1 MTFIKSV
8 FMYIQKGEYM
18 KNNKSRFI
26 VILLMLSMVAV
37 ACGGDTAEEVVE
49 TPEVTEA
56 PQETLAAPATTAPPP
71 EVIVVWAEEKV
82 ATALDPLVGAYEAAA
97 GVDVEVVVYEFGAI
111 RTDVQTAG
119 PAGEGPDVFLG
130 AHDWVGELAANGVIQ
145 PINLSSVSADLFEV
159 GINAFSYDGM
169 SYGFPYA
176 TEAIAMY
183 YNADLTDG
191 VPASWDD
198 VKAACDAAGTELCV
212 GAPGGGGGADAYHNH
227 PFVASAGGYVF
238 KISGGFDPNDV
249 GLDNAN
255 ALVSAEYLDSL
266 VKDGVVASTDYGG
279 SMSAFQEGRALFW
292 MTGPWARNDASAV
305 NYNVGLIPAFGD
317 SPATPFVGVRGAMV
331 SSFSEKKLL
340 AESFILDFFATVE
353 VQEAMYNSDPRLPA
367 TKSLFAIVEAAD
379 PVAAVFAASASNG
392 IPMPNIPEMGSVWGP
407 FGDALLIIR
416 DQAYG
421 TNEETGVTV
430 NSATDAMKLAAE
442 QIRTAIAGG

>member
-1 MTFIKSV
+1 
-8 FMYIQKGEYM
+8 M
-18 KNNKSRFI
+18 KTNKLRFI
-26 VILLMLSMVAV
+26 VFLLMISMVAV
-37 ACGGDTAEEVVE
+37 ACGGGTAEEAE
-49 TPEVTEA
+49 EAPAETEA

-82 ATALDPLVGAYEAAA
+82 AVALEPLVGAYEAAA
-97 GVDVEVVVYEFGAI
+97 GVDVEVVVYDFGAI

-130 AHDWVGELAANGVIQ
+130 AHDWVGELAANGVIA
-145 PINLSSVSADLFEV
+145 PVNLGSIASDLFDV
-159 GINAFSYDGM
+159 GIAGFSYGGM
-169 SYGFPYA
+169 SYGVPYA

-183 YNADLTDG
+183 YNADLVDS
-191 VPASWDD
+191 VPATWDD

-238 KISGGFDPNDV
+238 KVQGGFDPNDV
-249 GLDNAN
+249 GLDNEG
-255 ALVSAEYLDSL
+255 ALASAEYLDTL
-266 VKDGVVASTDYGG
+266 VKEGVVASTDYCG
-279 SMSAFQEGRALFW
+279 SMSAFQEGRSLFW

-305 NYNVGLIPAFGD
+305 NYGVGLIPAFGD
-317 SPATPFVGVRGAMV
+317 SPATPFVGVRGAMI
-331 SSFSEKKLL
+331 SAFSEKRLL
-340 AESFILDFFATVE
+340 AESFILDFFVTVE

-379 PVAAVFAASASNG
+379 PIAAQFAASAANG

-430 NSATDAMKLAAE
+430 NSASDAMKLAAE
-442 QIRTAIAGG
+442 QVRTAIAGG

>member
-1 MTFIKSV
+1 
-8 FMYIQKGEYM
+8 MYIQKGEYM
-18 KNNKSRFI
+18 RTNKSRFI
-26 VILLMLSMVAV
+26 VILIMLSMVAV
-37 ACGGDTAEEVVE
+37 ACGGDTAEDVAE

-97 GVDVEVVVYEFGAI
+97 GVDVEVVVYDFGAI

-130 AHDWVGELAANGVIQ
+130 AHDWVGELAANGVLQ
-145 PINLSSVSADLFEV
+145 PINLASVASDLFEV

-183 YNADLTDG
+183 YNADLTDS
-191 VPASWDD
+191 VPTTWDD

-238 KISGGFDPNDV
+238 KVQGGFDPNDV
-249 GLDNAN
+249 GLDNEG
-255 ALVSAEYLDSL
+255 ALASAEYLDTL
-266 VKDGVVASTDYGG
+266 VKDGVVASTDYGA
-279 SMSAFQEGRALFW
+279 SMSAFQEGRSLFW

-305 NYNVGLIPAFGD
+305 NYNVGLIPSFSD

-331 SSFSEKKLL
+331 SSFSDKKLL

-379 PVAAVFAASASNG
+379 PIAAAFAASASNG